1 MGAAAV
7 GKSNVTLRY
16 VKNETYDYYDPTLMD
31 EYKKNATIDDKPC
44 VVRVITHYYR

>member
-16 VKNETYDYYDPTLMD
+16 VKNETYEYYDPTLMD
-31 EYKKNATIDDKPC
+31 EYSKKITIDE
-44 VVRVITHYYR
+44 